1 MTLNWLVIGIG
12 DISTRRVIPAILSEK
27 RSKLVGLVT
36 RDPQKAAPYQVPA
49 WTNLAQALQESEAE
63 AVYVAT
69 PVALHAPQSIRALGA
84 GKHVLCEKPVA
95 LDYAQAA
102 SIQTVADETN
112 RIFGVA
118 YYRRTYPRVQQA
130 KAQLASGA
138 IGQPVVAYATFHDWF
153 YPEGDFRT
161 WLVDPKVSGGGP
173 LYDVAS
179 HRIDLMNYFFGT
191 PKRVTG
197 QLSTLVHPTKVEDNA
212 TVLIEYENGVRAIVD
227 VRWHSKVQRDEFRI
241 IGTEGEINL
250 TPLNAPPVHANLHY
264 PCIENFVSAVLK
276 GTPLLSS
283 GKTAILTDWVT
294 EQAVAA
300 NHTGCASLAPTA
312 DEQKPAH

>member
-1 MTLNWLVIGIG
+1 VPPVTQASACAFPPLNWLVIGIG
-12 DISTRRVIPAILSEK
+12 DITTRRVIPAILSEP
-27 RSKLVGLVT
+27 RSKLAGIVT
-36 RDPQKAAPYQVPA
+36 RNPEKAKPYNAKA
-49 WTNLAQALQESEAE
+49 WTDLPTALREADAT

-69 PVALHAPQSIRALGA
+69 PVALHAPQSIAALQA
-84 GKHVLCEKPVA
+84 GKHVLCEKPTA
-95 LDYAQAA
+95 LNYAEAA
-102 SIQTVADETN
+102 SIQKVADETN
-112 RIFGVA
+112 RIFGVS
-118 YYRRTYPRVQQA
+118 YYRRLYPRVQQA
-130 KAQLASGA
+130 KAQIEAGA
-138 IGQPVVAYATFHDWF
+138 IGRPVFASATFHDWF
-153 YPEGDFRT
+153 FPENDFRG
-161 WLVDPKVSGGGP
+161 WLVDPKMAGGGP

-241 IGTEGEINL
+241 LGTEGEINL

-264 PCIENFVSAVLK
+264 PCVENFVSAVIE
-276 GTPLLSS
+276 GAPLASS

-294 EQAVAA
+294 EQALHSNHA
-300 NHTGCASLAPTA
+300 N
-312 DEQKPAH
+312 